1 MIRRPAALA
10 VALAATLGALTLP
23 GLSQGPG
30 PVYLVPVTGTIE
42 LGIAP
47 FIERALEEAAA
58 AGAAAVILDLDTPG
72 GRVDA
77 AERISD
83 AVRDSKVP
91 VYAFVNRRAFSTGA
105 LIALSTQRVYMRP
118 GSVMGAATP
127 VDGSGTKAPEKIVS
141 AMRSEMRALAEARGL
156 DPEVAEAMVD
166 EDVAIEGVVEKGK
179 LLTLTTEEA
188 VGLGYAVAV
197 EDLDGLLDA
206 LGQGSAP
213 VVPMRVNWAER
224 MVRFFSNPIVAPFL
238 LSLGFLGLIV
248 EIKSPGFGMAG
259 VAGLIALTLFFGSHL
274 IVGLAG
280 LEDVLVFGA
289 GLVLLGV
296 EMFIIPGFGLFGVLG
311 GVAVLGGIFMA
322 LVGGLPTTP
331 DFTRAGMV
339 LTTSILIVLVSA
351 WVILRSLPG
360 NSRLA
365 RSGVFLLT
373 RTDRD
378 VGFESAPHRT
388 DLVGREGKAI
398 TDLRPS
404 GTGLFGDERVDV
416 VSEAEWIPSGS
427 VIRVVSAE
435 GYRHVVRAVPQVKSD
450 Q

>member
-10 VALAATLGALTLP
+10 VALAATLGVVTLP

-47 FIERALEEAAA
+47 FIERSLEEAAA

-83 AVRDSKVP
+83 AIRDSKVP
-91 VYAFVNRRAFSTGA
+91 VYAFVNRRAFSAGA
-105 LIALSTQRVYMRP
+105 LIALSTQQVYMRP
-118 GSVMGAATP
+118 GSVMGAVTP
-127 VDGSGTKAPEKIVS
+127 VDGTGTKASEKIVS

-156 DPEVAEAMVD
+156 DPAVAEAMVD
-166 EDVAIEGVVEKGK
+166 EDVEIPGVVAKGK

-197 EDLDGLLDA
+197 EDLDGLLVA
-206 LGQGSAP
+206 LGQGAAP
-213 VVPMRVNWAER
+213 VVPMSVNWAER
-224 MVRFFSNPIVAPFL
+224 VVRFFSNPIVAPFL

-248 EIKSPGFGMAG
+248 EIKSPGFGIAG

-280 LEDVLVFGA
+280 LEDILIFGA

-296 EMFIIPGFGLFGVLG
+296 ELFIIPGFGLFGVLG
-311 GVAVLGGIFMA
+311 GVAVLGGLFMA
-322 LVGGLPTTP
+322 LLGGLPTTP

-435 GYRHVVRAVPQVKSD
+435 GYRHVVRAVPKVESGE
-450 Q
+450 